1 MKISMLRFFAL
12 LFIAIAARQVFDI
25 SKAGWIGQPRVETK
39 APAQTNWLSITNSS
53 LIAFDPWQPYLFY
66 SPPIYSESRY
76 SLTITEIAHG
86 EGYFPP
92 IVQLRTYA
100 KTNKVESHE
109 SFEPNGVQWNLV
121 LHPATTNLV
130 TVHVLGYFSG
140 TNAVELL
147 EIEKPQAK

>member
-1 MKISMLRFFAL
+1 MKVIFAYIIAFASLTAL
-12 LFIAIAARQVFDI
+12 L
-25 SKAGWIGQPRVETK
+25 AGPPGPHGWSQPRVETK
-39 APAQTNWLSITNSS
+39 ASEIYYATNYFVDIY
-53 LIAFDPWQPYLFY
+53 PYIEPKTF
-66 SPPIYSESRY
+66 PI
-76 SLTITEIAHG
+76 
-86 EGYFPP
+86 
-92 IVQLRTYA
+92 IVLLRTYA

-109 SFEPNGVQWNLV
+109 SLEPNGVQWNLV